1 MIIQATD
8 KELPAWL
15 SLSALGAVV
24 TLSRPSEANGI
35 KVETLTLRAPAVREV
50 RAADRASNGDDEQRE
65 LMLFAGLAEVGL
77 KDLEGLKLVDYR
89 RVQAAY
95 SRLAPDTD
103 YSTSMPSWL
112 SVTTD
117 NVLVTLSCPSEINGV
132 TVDKLAL
139 RSPTVRDVRSANLEA
154 GGDDEQ
160 RELVLFAEL
169 AGAPVADLE
178 GLKLVDFNRLQAGYF
193 RMDQDN
199 GV

>member
-1 MIIQATD
+1 MTQVND
-8 KELPAWL
+8 KKLPVWL
-15 SLSALGAVV
+15 AVTAESAVV
-24 TLSRPSEANGI
+24 TLSRPSDANGV

-112 SVTTD
+112 SITTD

-139 RSPTVRDVRSANLEA
+139 RSPTVRDVRSANREA

-193 RMDQDN
+193 RLDQDN

>member
-1 MIIQATD
+1 MTQVND
-8 KELPAWL
+8 KKLPVWL
-15 SLSALGAVV
+15 AVTAESAVV
-24 TLSRPSEANGI
+24 TLSRPSDANGV
-35 KVETLTLRAPAVREV
+35 KVETLTFRAPAVREV

-139 RSPTVRDVRSANLEA
+139 RSPTVRDVRSANREA

>member
-1 MIIQATD
+1 MTQVND
-8 KELPAWL
+8 KKLPEWL
-15 SLSALGAVV
+15 SITPERAVV
-24 TLSRPSEANGI
+24 TLSRPSDANGV
-35 KVETLTLRAPAVREV
+35 KVDTLTLRAPAVREV

-103 YSTSMPSWL
+103 YSTSMPAWL

-117 NVLVTLSCPSEINGV
+117 NVMVTLSCPSEINGV

-139 RSPTVRDVRSANLEA
+139 RSPTVRDVRSANREA

-169 AGAPVADLE
+169 SGAPVADLE

>member
-1 MIIQATD
+1 MTQATD
-8 KELPAWL
+8 KKLPEWL
-15 SLSALGAVV
+15 SITPERAVV
-24 TLSRPSEANGI
+24 TLSRPSDANGI
-35 KVETLTLRAPAVREV
+35 KVDTLTLRAPVVREV
-50 RAADRASNGDDEQRE
+50 RAADRASNGDEEQRE

-103 YSTSMPSWL
+103 YSPSMPAWL
-112 SVTTD
+112 SITTD
-117 NVLVTLSCPSEINGV
+117 NVMVTLSCPSEINGV

-139 RSPTVRDVRSANLEA
+139 RSPTVRDVRSANREA

-169 AGAPVADLE
+169 SGAPVADLE

>member
-1 MIIQATD
+1 MKATD

-15 SLSALGAVV
+15 AVTAEGAVV
-24 TLSRPSEANGI
+24 TLSRPSDANGI

-50 RAADRASNGDDEQRE
+50 RAADRASNGDEEQRE

-89 RVQAAY
+89 RMQAAY

-103 YSTSMPSWL
+103 YSTTMPAWL
-112 SVTTD
+112 TITTD
-117 NVLVTLSCPSEINGV
+117 NVLVTLSRPSQINGV

-139 RSPTVRDVRSANLEA
+139 RSPTVRDVRSANREA

>member
-1 MIIQATD
+1 MTQATD
-8 KELPAWL
+8 KKLPEWL
-15 SLSALGAVV
+15 SITPERAVV
-24 TLSRPSEANGI
+24 TLSRPSDANGI
-35 KVETLTLRAPAVREV
+35 KVDTLTLRAPAVREV
-50 RAADRASNGDDEQRE
+50 RAADRASNGDEEQRE

-103 YSTSMPSWL
+103 YSTSMPAWL
-112 SVTTD
+112 SITTD
-117 NVLVTLSCPSEINGV
+117 HVLVTLSCPSEINGV

-139 RSPTVRDVRSANLEA
+139 RSPTVRDVRSANREA

>member
-1 MIIQATD
+1 MTQVND
-8 KELPAWL
+8 KKLPVWL
-15 SLSALGAVV
+15 VVTAESAVV
-24 TLSRPSEANGI
+24 TLSRPSDANGV
-35 KVETLTLRAPAVREV
+35 KVDSLTLRAPAVREV

-112 SVTTD
+112 SITTD

-139 RSPTVRDVRSANLEA
+139 RSPTVRDVRSANREA

>member
-1 MIIQATD
+1 MKATD
-8 KELPAWL
+8 KALPVWL
-15 SLSALGAVV
+15 AVTAESAVV
-24 TLSRPSEANGI
+24 TLSRPSDANGI

-50 RAADRASNGDDEQRE
+50 RAADRASNGDEEQRE

-95 SRLAPDTD
+95 SHLAPETD

-112 SVTTD
+112 TITTD
-117 NVLVTLSCPSEINGV
+117 NVLVTLSCPSQINGV
-132 TVDKLAL
+132 SVDKLAL
-139 RSPTVRDVRSANLEA
+139 RSPTVGDVRSANREV

-160 RELVLFAEL
+160 RELVLFAAL
-169 AGAPVADLE
+169 SGAPVADLE

>member
-1 MIIQATD
+1 MTQVND
-8 KELPAWL
+8 KKLPVWL
-15 SLSALGAVV
+15 AVTAASAVV
-24 TLSRPSEANGI
+24 TLSRPSDANGI

-103 YSTSMPSWL
+103 YSASMPAWL
-112 SVTTD
+112 SITTD

-139 RSPTVRDVRSANLEA
+139 RSPTVRDVRSANREA